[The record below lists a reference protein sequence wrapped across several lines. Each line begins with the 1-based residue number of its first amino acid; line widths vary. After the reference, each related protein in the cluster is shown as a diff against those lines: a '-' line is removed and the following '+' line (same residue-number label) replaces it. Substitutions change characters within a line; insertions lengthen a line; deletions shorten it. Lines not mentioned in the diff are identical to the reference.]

1 MGEDIAYTSTCLH
14 DFHRVTPTS
23 SRPEFGRRAGR
34 PAAHLLNY
42 PLGPRQISN
51 PPTDARETPRTNVLG
66 TLSCHRWL
74 MVAVLPPVWCTPGLA
89 GSVGSQVL
97 PVLHSSALLPLSFG
111 DFLPAFARLLWTLSL
126 AVASM
131 PCNKTACVMLVLKGL
146 ARCFR
151 SQGMAREGQPC

>member
-1 MGEDIAYTSTCLH
+1 MGDDIAYTSTCLH
-14 DFHRVTPTS
+14 DLQRVTPAS
-23 SRPEFGRRAGR
+23 SRLKFGRRAGQ

-74 MVAVLPPVWCTPGLA
+74 MVTLPPPVWCTPGLA

-97 PVLHSSALLPLSFG
+97 SMIHSSALLPLSFG
-111 DFLPAFARLLWTLSL
+111 DILPSFT
-126 AVASM
+126 
-131 PCNKTACVMLVLKGL
+131 
-146 ARCFR
+146 
-151 SQGMAREGQPC
+151 

>member
-1 MGEDIAYTSTCLH
+1 MHALASSLSPTCLCKCMGEDIAHTSTRLH
-14 DFHRVTPTS
+14 DFRRATPTS
-23 SRPEFGRRAGR
+23 SRPEFGRRAGW

-74 MVAVLPPVWCTPGLA
+74 TVAVPPLVWCTPGLA
-89 GSVGSQVL
+89 GSAGSQVL

-111 DFLPAFARLLWTLSL
+111 DFLPAFA
-126 AVASM
+126 
-131 PCNKTACVMLVLKGL
+131 
-146 ARCFR
+146 
-151 SQGMAREGQPC
+151 